1 MKELILGGV
10 RSGKSRL
17 AEQRAR
23 NSGLDVV
30 YIATATA
37 GDDEMRARIA
47 QHRACRPAEWVVVEE
62 PLDLVRVLDHNAH
75 ASRCIVVDCI
85 TLWLTNWLCR
95 EETAAYAAQRAA
107 LLEILPALPGH
118 IIFVTNETNL
128 GIMPLGDL
136 TRRFC
141 DEAGTLHQAL
151 AAQCERV
158 ILTVAGLPLYLK
170 GESV

>member
-23 NSGLDVV
+23 GSELDVV
-30 YIATATA
+30 YIATAVA
-37 GDDEMRARIA
+37 GDDEMRARIE
-47 QHRACRPAEWVVVEE
+47 QHRAHRPAHWTVIEE
-62 PLDLVRVLDHNAH
+62 PLDLARALEQNAH
-75 ASRCIVVDCI
+75 ASRCIVVDCA
-85 TLWLTNWLCR
+85 TLWLTHWLCK
-95 EETAAYAAQRAA
+95 EDPTGYAAQRAA

-118 IIFVTNETNL
+118 IIFVANETNL
-128 GIMPLGDL
+128 GIMPMGHL

-158 ILTVAGLPLYLK
+158 VLTVAGLPLYLK
-170 GESV
+170 GEIQ